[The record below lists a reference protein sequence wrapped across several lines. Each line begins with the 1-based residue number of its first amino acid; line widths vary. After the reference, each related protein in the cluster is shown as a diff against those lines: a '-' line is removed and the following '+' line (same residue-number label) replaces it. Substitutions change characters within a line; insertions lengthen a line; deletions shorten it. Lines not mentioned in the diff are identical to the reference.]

1 MDQLDLIIMWISF
14 RAYDFKTEDIFNF
27 LDLLLNHLK
36 ENKLRILELEFEII
50 VSLIFYR
57 LGSADIV

>member
-57 LGSADIV
+57 LETADIV